1 MMAALVHFFDGWA
14 GLSGFS
20 QSAKSIAMNELTQ
33 QPQKS
38 SFQVSIS
45 SLTLG
50 TLYEAVLTFSGQDS
64 FETLWPSVC
73 QNVRWLIPSRRM
85 GILLCGLEES
95 FEIAGMFEHGNFR
108 KPLDSHFTPEDGELK
123 RALTQKNA
131 QWIWSPRDPTV
142 RETNLFTRW
151 LVQDHPDALFVLPMR
166 VKGKT
171 VGALVFAMAPVEETD
186 KAMLSTLGTIYALH
200 TGMAYTL
207 LRISEERKEMQDQL
221 ILQEKMAS
229 LGSLVAGIAHEIN
242 SPVGTLQ
249 SATDVV
255 TRCVNRI
262 ESLFAEGKP
271 LEDVSIDGWYQKA
284 FKILKENTVLIA
296 VAGGRIAA
304 IVRSLRNFA
313 RLDEAEYQR
322 ASLHEGLESALT
334 LLEGALKNRIMVVK
348 EFQAIPELFCFPG
361 QLNQVF
367 MSLLQNATEA
377 IEGPGI
383 ISIKTFTKDDFVH
396 IQISDNGRGIA
407 PEKLKRVFDFAFS
420 KRGSRVKM
428 GSGLVTAYSIVQR
441 HKGNIAA
448 ESSLG
453 EGSTFTVSLPMS
465 ASNKA

>member
-1 MMAALVHFFDGWA
+1 
-14 GLSGFS
+14 
-20 QSAKSIAMNELTQ
+20 
-33 QPQKS
+33 
-38 SFQVSIS
+38 
-45 SLTLG
+45 LG
-50 TLYEAVLTFSGQDS
+50 TLYEAVLAFSGQDS

-131 QWIWSPRDPTV
+131 QWIGSPRDPTV

-242 SPVGTLQ
+242 IPVGTLQ

-262 ESLFAEGKP
+262 ESLFAEGQP
-271 LEDVSIDGWYQKA
+271 LEDVSKA
-284 FKILKENTVLIA
+284 LKILKENTELIA
-296 VAGGRIAA
+296 VAGGRIANM
-304 IVRSLRNFA
+304 VRSLRNFA

-322 ASLHEGLESALT
+322 ANLHEDLESTLT

-396 IQISDNGRGIA
+396 IQISDSGSGIA
-407 PEKLKRVFDFAFS
+407 PEKLKRIFDFAFS
-420 KRGSRVKM
+420 EKGSRVKM
-428 GSGLVTAYSIVQR
+428 RSGLVTAYSIVQR
-441 HKGNIAA
+441 HRGNIAV
-448 ESSLG
+448 ESRLG
-453 EGSTFTVSLPMS
+453 EGSTFTVRLPIRDGVGV
-465 ASNKA
+465 K

>member
-1 MMAALVHFFDGWA
+1 
-14 GLSGFS
+14 
-20 QSAKSIAMNELTQ
+20 MNELTR
-33 QPQKS
+33 QPQKSS

-50 TLYEAVLTFSGQDS
+50 TLYEAVLAFSSQDR
-64 FETLWPSVC
+64 FETFWPSVC
-73 QNVRWLIPSRRM
+73 QNVRWLIPSRRL

-95 FEIAGMFEHGNFR
+95 FEIAGMFEHGSFR
-108 KPLDSHFTPEDGELK
+108 KPLDSHFTPEGDELK
-123 RALTQKNA
+123 RALAQKNA
-131 QWIWSPRDPTV
+131 QWISIPRHPTV
-142 RETNLFTRW
+142 GETSPFTRW
-151 LVQDHPDALFVLPMR
+151 LLQDHPEGLFVLPMR

-171 VGALVFAMAPVEETD
+171 VGALLFAMAHVEETD

-262 ESLFAEGKP
+262 ESLFAEGQP
-271 LEDVSIDGWYQKA
+271 LEDVSKA
-284 FKILKENTVLIA
+284 FKILKDNTELIA
-296 VAGGRIAA
+296 VAGGRIAN

-322 ASLHEGLESALT
+322 ASLHEGLESTLI

-348 EFQAIPELFCFPG
+348 EFQEIPEMLCFPG

-377 IEGPGI
+377 IEGPGT
-383 ISIKTFTKDDFVH
+383 ISIRAFTKDDFVH
-396 IQISDNGRGIA
+396 IQISDSGRGIA
-407 PEKLKRVFDFAFS
+407 PEKLKRIFDFAFS
-420 KRGSRVKM
+420 ERGSRVKM
-428 GSGLVTAYSIVQR
+428 RSGLVTAYSIVQR
-441 HKGNIAA
+441 HRGNIAV
-448 ESSLG
+448 ESRLG

-465 ASNKA
+465 ASNRA

>member
-1 MMAALVHFFDGWA
+1 
-14 GLSGFS
+14 
-20 QSAKSIAMNELTQ
+20 MNEPTRLE
-33 QPQKS
+33 KSS

-50 TLYEAVLTFSGQDS
+50 TLYEAVLAFSSQDS

-85 GILLCGLEES
+85 GILLCGVEGS
-95 FEIAGMFEHGNFR
+95 FEIAGMFDHGSFR
-108 KPLDSHFTPEDGELK
+108 KPVDSHFIAEGDELK
-123 RALTQKNA
+123 RALAQKNA
-131 QWIWSPRDPTV
+131 QWISIPRHPTV
-142 RETNLFTRW
+142 GEMSPFTRW
-151 LVQDHPDALFVLPMR
+151 LLQDHPEGLFVLPMR

-171 VGALVFAMAPVEETD
+171 VGALLFAMAHVEESD

-207 LRISEERKEMQDQL
+207 LRISEEKKEMQDQL

-271 LEDVSIDGWYQKA
+271 LEDVSIDEWYRKA
-284 FKILKENTVLIA
+284 LKILKENTELIA
-296 VAGGRIAA
+296 VAGGRIAN

-322 ASLHEGLESALT
+322 ASLHEGLESTLT

-348 EFQAIPELFCFPG
+348 EFREIPEMLCFPG

-367 MSLLQNATEA
+367 MTLLQNATEA
-377 IEGPGI
+377 IEGPGTI
-383 ISIKTFTKDDFVH
+383 RIRAFTKDDFVH
-396 IQISDNGRGIA
+396 IQISDSGRGIA
-407 PEKLKRVFDFAFS
+407 PEKLKRIFDFAFS
-420 KRGSRVKM
+420 ERGSRVKM
-428 GSGLVTAYSIVQR
+428 RSGLVTAYSIVQR
-441 HKGNIAA
+441 HRGNIAV
-448 ESSLG
+448 ESRLG

-465 ASNKA
+465 ASNRA

>member
-1 MMAALVHFFDGWA
+1 
-14 GLSGFS
+14 
-20 QSAKSIAMNELTQ
+20 MNELTQ

-38 SFQVSIS
+38 SFQVSVS

-50 TLYEAVLTFSGQDS
+50 TLYEAVLAFSSQDR
-64 FETLWPSVC
+64 FETFWPSVC
-73 QNVRWLIPSRRM
+73 QNVRWLIPSRRL
-85 GILLCGLEES
+85 GILLCGVEGN
-95 FEIAGMFEHGNFR
+95 FEIAGMFDHGSLH
-108 KPLDSHFTPEDGELK
+108 KPADSHFTPEGDELK
-123 RALTQKNA
+123 RALAQKNA
-131 QWIWSPRDPTV
+131 QWISIPRQTVGEMSP
-142 RETNLFTRW
+142 FTRW
-151 LVQDHPDALFVLPMR
+151 LLQDHPEGLFVLPMR

-171 VGALVFAMAPVEETD
+171 VGALLLAMAHVEETD

-207 LRISEERKEMQDQL
+207 LRISEEREEMQDQL

-262 ESLFAEGKP
+262 ESLFAEGQP
-271 LEDVSIDGWYQKA
+271 LEDVSKA
-284 FKILKENTVLIA
+284 LKILKENTELIA
-296 VAGGRIAA
+296 VAGGRIANM
-304 IVRSLRNFA
+304 VRSLRNFA

-322 ASLHEGLESALT
+322 ANLHEDLESTLT

-377 IEGPGI
+377 IEGPGTI
-383 ISIKTFTKDDFVH
+383 RISTFARDDFVH
-396 IQISDNGRGIA
+396 IQISDSGSGIA
-407 PEKLKRVFDFAFS
+407 PEKLKRIFDFAFS
-420 KRGSRVKM
+420 EKGSRVKM
-428 GSGLVTAYSIVQR
+428 RSGLVTAYSIVQR
-441 HKGNIAA
+441 HRGNIAV
-448 ESSLG
+448 ESRLG
-453 EGSTFTVSLPMS
+453 EGSTFTVRLPIRDGVGV
-465 ASNKA
+465 K